1 MAKLGNLAS
10 RVLVA
15 VVAAPLLI
23 WAIYQD
29 SAVPTWGLVF
39 VASLLA
45 MSEFFAMTIAD
56 KFDRMVSLGVG
67 TAAVAAFYWLGS
79 SGEIGA
85 HLVDG
90 HIVVMALSTMVPMF
104 YYLFR
109 FGDIANVA
117 NRVAFTVMGIL
128 YAGILVTFIALVRR
142 DFGFDSPAVGGHL
155 VVLLLLTA
163 WLADTGGYF
172 AGKAL
177 GKRKLYPAVSP
188 NKTWAGSVGG
198 TLCSIGGGVAFKMF
212 LLTDMTWVDIL
223 VLTGVGSVIGQLGD
237 LAESLIKRSVGVKDS
252 GAILPGH
259 GGMLDR
265 IDAVLMIAPF
275 YYLYLTLVAFA

>member
-1 MAKLGNLAS
+1 MPKLGNLAS

-29 SAVPTWGLVF
+29 SALPTWALVF

-56 KFDRMVSLGVG
+56 KFDRMVSLGIG

-79 SGEIGA
+79 SGAIGA
-85 HLVDG
+85 HLIDG
-90 HIVVMALSTMVPMF
+90 HIIVMVLATMVPMF

-109 FGDIANVA
+109 FGDMNTVA
-117 NRVAFTVMGIL
+117 NRVGFTIMGIF
-128 YAGILVTFIALVRR
+128 YGGILVTFIALVRR
-142 DFGFDSPAVGGHL
+142 DFGFDNHVVGGHL

-177 GKRKLYPAVSP
+177 GKRKLYPDVSP
-188 NKTWAGSVGG
+188 NKTWAGSIGG

-212 LLTDMTWVDIL
+212 LLTEMPWMDIL
-223 VLTGVGSVIGQLGD
+223 ILTGIGSVIGQLGD
-237 LAESLIKRSVGVKDS
+237 LAESMIKRSVGVKDS